1 MSGTKPSSYWSTS
14 HAYPYPWDRVAT
26 FYWSRYPNPNSAH
39 VFSED
44 IIECGV
50 GVDGVLR
57 TKRLIVKTNKLPWW
71 GKHLFSAKKVAVV
84 EETLVDPTSRL
95 MTTYTRN
102 IGLTIFMGTTEKNFY
117 RPGISDSSEE
127 ESTVCEKNV
136 WITSDIVGLR
146 SAIRKFGVD
155 RFKANCVRASDGL
168 LWAIRE
174 NQLNSRTKTCDKDTA
189 SVTHPNS
196 SLTPVQGHSSTSGVP
211 SSVTQ
216 NASQFRTANFITTG
230 GRLPN

>member
-1 MSGTKPSSYWSTS
+1 MAPASFWNTEHVFNHT
-14 HAYPYPWDRVAT
+14 WDLVTT
-26 FYWSRYPNPNSAH
+26 FYWSRYPNPFSSH

-44 IIECGV
+44 MVECAV
-50 GVDGVLR
+50 GEDGVLR

-84 EETLVDPTSRL
+84 EETTVDPKGRV

-117 RPGISDSSEE
+117 RVNDEKGQT
-127 ESTVCEKNV
+127 TVCEKNV

-146 SAIRKFGVD
+146 SAIRKFGID

-168 LWAIRE
+168 KWAIDR
-174 NQLNSRTKTCDKDTA
+174 NQLNSLRPAVGDQG
-189 SVTHPNS
+189 VTFAPPHHPNATS
-196 SLTPVQGHSSTSGVP
+196 S
-211 SSVTQ
+211 
-216 NASQFRTANFITTG
+216 ASQTIRTANFMAAG
-230 GRLPN
+230 SSLPN